1 MDSRKFIVS
10 LPPDNAAVVRHLLP
24 FIAIVSSS
32 SQRDLGI
39 NLLGFDDKM
48 DYVRAVSED
57 DSYGEMLSV
66 ILLLFQLEDGDD
78 RDNFFKR
85 ITFLDKVLE
94 KRLRKICGIRD
105 SGVSVE
111 DLEFMW
117 EQNTD
122 LDEWWDTKLD

>member
-94 KRLRKICGIRD
+94 RRLRKICGIRD